1 MEKIENLLKEYKT
14 LMGGDTFEGCNLD
27 DLENAEKLLHV
38 KLPEDFKKISLAYT
52 IDYIGGIP
60 NYQIARGASTLN
72 IVDETLR
79 IRKAIGLPH
88 EFVFLSELDSSVILL
103 NTVSIPAVIWVD
115 SVAIGRLDSLE
126 QTEYDSWD
134 TYHDYFEF
142 LIQTEKDDVS

>member
-1 MEKIENLLKEYKT
+1 MEKIENLLKEYKN
-14 LMGGDTFEGCNLD
+14 LMGGDAFEGCTLD
-27 DLENAEKLLHV
+27 DLENVEKLLHV
-38 KLPEDFKKISLAYT
+38 KLPEDFKKISLEYT

-60 NYQIARGASTLN
+60 NYQIARGVSTLN

-79 IRKAIGLPH
+79 VRKTIGLPY

-103 NTVSIPAVIWVD
+103 NTERIPAVIWVD

-134 TYHDYFEF
+134 TYQDYFEF
-142 LIQTEKDDVS
+142 LIQTEKDDIN